1 MQPAAMNQQVQMQM
15 PTPAPSQR
23 SRYSCAVKSLGIL
36 QIIIAG
42 ISAVLGIATG
52 VVWLTIAVIASGV
65 WGGLLFYLPA
75 GILGVLSVTMAV
87 SSRRCLAI
95 ASLVMSILSA
105 VMAFSNIAV
114 YGWAIATD
122 IYLSKEYHNGHY
134 DYRDPSAP
142 LALDSLLVIASVLEL
157 VVSITAAV
165 YCCFVMS
172 EYQLNNTTTVQY
184 VSTQATPQV
193 MVYNQPAAVPYTP
206 AGAPGMFVTNQ
217 APVQQQAFGA
227 SAAGAQDMEKDTM
240 NFT

>member
-1 MQPAAMNQQVQMQM
+1 MQPVAMNQPVQMQM

-23 SRYSCAVKSLGIL
+23 SRYSCAVKSLGTM
-36 QIIIAG
+36 QIINAG
-42 ISAVLGIATG
+42 ISAALGIATFF
-52 VVWLTIAVIASGV
+52 VWTTIAVIASGV

-75 GILGVLSVTMAV
+75 GILGVLSVTRAV
-87 SSRRCLAI
+87 NSRRCLAI

-114 YGWAIATD
+114 YGVAIAHD
-122 IYLSKEYHNGHY
+122 LALAYSDYHGPY
-134 DYRDPSAP
+134 FYGDPSGP
-142 LALDSLLVIASVLEL
+142 LAMDSLLVFTSVLEL
-157 VVSITAAV
+157 IVSITASA

-206 AGAPGMFVTNQ
+206 DAPGTFVTNQ

-227 SAAGAQDMEKDTM
+227 SAAGEQDMEKDTM